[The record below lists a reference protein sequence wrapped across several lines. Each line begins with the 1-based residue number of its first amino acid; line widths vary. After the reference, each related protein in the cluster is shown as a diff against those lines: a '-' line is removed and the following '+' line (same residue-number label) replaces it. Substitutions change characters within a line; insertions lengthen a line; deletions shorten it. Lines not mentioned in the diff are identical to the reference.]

1 MADPSTAGPSAT
13 VAIPPSVLDELEGAD
28 IALAPILD
36 RVEELLAEQV
46 RSSAAFVDTTA
57 GYLVEAGGKRFR
69 PMLVALT
76 AHLGD
81 PGAAEIVPAGVIVEL
96 VHLATLY
103 HDDVIDEAPA
113 RRGVPSANARWDN
126 TVAILTGDF
135 LFARAAELSANLGV
149 EVTRIMGRTLAELC
163 EGQIA
168 EVQGSAGALPPD
180 VPRVDPTV
188 DHYLDVIAGKTSSLV
203 ATSCRYGALLSG
215 CAPEVV
221 ELAASYGRHV
231 GMAFQLS
238 DDILD
243 VASDHED
250 SGKTP
255 GTDLLEGVRTLPV
268 AYALEDDPTGRFAQ
282 LVGDGAVDPADLDE
296 ALGLL
301 RGSDAIERARV
312 SAASYVEAAEVDLE
326 AIDAMVGPDREA
338 VLAAMGLVASYSL
351 ERVG

>member
-1 MADPSTAGPSAT
+1 MADHSVATSTAS
-13 VAIPPSVLDELEGAD
+13 VAIPPSVLDQLEGAD
-28 IALAPILD
+28 IALVPILD
-36 RVEELLAEQV
+36 RVEEVLAQQV
-46 RSSAAFVDTTA
+46 RSSVTFVDTTA

-76 AHLGD
+76 A
-81 PGAAEIVPAGVIVEL
+81 
-96 VHLATLY
+96 HLATLY

-215 CAPEVV
+215 CEPAVV
-221 ELAASYGRHV
+221 DLAASFGRHV

-268 AYALEDDPTGRFAQ
+268 AYALEDDPTGRFAE
-282 LVGDGAVDPADLDE
+282 LVGDGAVAPDDLDE
-296 ALGLL
+296 ALALL
-301 RGSDAIERARV
+301 RGSEALARARA
-312 SAASYVEAAEVDLE
+312 SAASYVEAAETDLE
-326 AIDAMVGPDREA
+326 AIVALVGAGHEA
-338 VLAAMGLVASYSL
+338 VLAAMATVASYSL
-351 ERVG
+351 QRVG